1 MVNGLQ
7 QRIIKKVKGGGLSY
21 RCRWDLT
28 ILGFELLGLRLGDE
42 FPPLLDS
49 LGDYFIVVFW
59 IFTFISSLLTTYENI
74 SLRIVKN
81 SIMLRG
87 FVNGLA

>member
-1 MVNGLQ
+1 MGYNKGLL
-7 QRIIKKVKGGGLSY
+7 KKVMGGGLSY

-49 LGDYFIVVFW
+49 FYTKGEI
-59 IFTFISSLLTTYENI
+59 ISSSFFGYSLLF
-74 SLRIVKN
+74 L
-81 SIMLRG
+81 LC
-87 FVNGLA
+87 